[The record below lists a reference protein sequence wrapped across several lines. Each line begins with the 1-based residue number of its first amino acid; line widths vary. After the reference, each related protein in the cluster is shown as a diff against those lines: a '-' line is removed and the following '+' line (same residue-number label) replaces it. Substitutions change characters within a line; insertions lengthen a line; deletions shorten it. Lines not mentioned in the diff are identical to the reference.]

1 MARRIAF
8 VLTVAIVMGCP
19 HRAVAV
25 ELADCAVHCDVE
37 LARLRAE
44 LAQARGDCT
53 IMQRRIDAL
62 ELELRHSESDRHDRS
77 AAAGPL
83 LAFAPFCTRRRAS
96 KKRVPFFAQGVD
108 GDSPCLA
115 ACRRW
120 ACTGMHPLPR
130 TVEGGRCSAGPA
142 RVRQRPHSSL
152 SAFGRLCSAD
162 PCKYSNDG
170 TCDAPSSYCPIGD
183 YNDCGTE
190 PVTTPAR
197 NPHPALAPS
206 VPHT

>member
-8 VLTVAIVMGCP
+8 VLTVAIVMDRP

-62 ELELRHSESDRHDRS
+62 EVELRHSESDRHDRS

-96 KKRVPFFAQGVD
+96 KKRVPFSRRESMATRRASRHAAVGRALACTR
-108 GDSPCLA
+108 CLA
-115 ACRRW
+115 QWRAEDAGLDRL
-120 ACTGMHPLPR
+120 GYGSVR
-130 TVEGGRCSAGPA
+130 TARFLRSADSALQTRASIRTTAHATLRVRTAPSETTTTAGPS
-142 RVRQRPHSSL
+142 P
-152 SAFGRLCSAD
+152 
-162 PCKYSNDG
+162 
-170 TCDAPSSYCPIGD
+170 
-183 YNDCGTE
+183 
-190 PVTTPAR
+190 
-197 NPHPALAPS
+197 
-206 VPHT
+206 